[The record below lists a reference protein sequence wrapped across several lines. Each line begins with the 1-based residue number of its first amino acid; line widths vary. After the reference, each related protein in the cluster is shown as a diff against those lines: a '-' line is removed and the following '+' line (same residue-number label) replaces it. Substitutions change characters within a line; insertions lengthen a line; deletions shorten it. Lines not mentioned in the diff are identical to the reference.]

1 MAQCFENLMTMIM
14 NDIVGNRPFIGSLM
28 SDQPECPRPHN
39 KVKRKFTFSDEDIKM
54 YDGINHFRKV
64 CKAYEVFLAQ
74 LPPTPY
80 PTHPSFIEPL
90 PEHKSSI
97 THLEHKSS
105 LAQSNLSVPISN
117 DVLFVKFK
125 DSPKSHVTDLYPSIK
140 VTDEKVDSNCNW
152 CLVM

>member
-74 LPPTPY
+74 LPPT
-80 PTHPSFIEPL
+80 HPSFIEPL
-90 PEHKSSI
+90 PEHKSS
-97 THLEHKSS
+97 LS
-105 LAQSNLSVPISN
+105 QSNLSVPISN

-125 DSPKSHVTDLYPSIK
+125 DSPKSHATDLYPSIK
-140 VTDEKVDSNCNW
+140 VTDEKVDSNCNL